1 MSVKTPPPPVKEQLH
16 AIADQLD
23 DDATWE
29 DAAYQVYVRQ
39 ELEAS
44 IKEADAGQLIPQAE
58 VEKMFLGE

>member
-16 AIADQLD
+16 EIADQLE

-29 DAAYQVYVRQ
+29 DAAYQVYVRR

-44 IKEADAGQLIPQAE
+44 IKEAGEGQLIPQAE